1 MQPAAAGS
9 ALPEYPPQL
18 ALARLLPPLP
28 GLSIVLP
35 CRNEAEN
42 VAAMTSDACEAA
54 RRVAEAYE
62 VIVVDDG
69 SSDATRAIARAVA
82 ARVPEVR
89 VVVHQTN
96 RGYGAAVRSGFDA
109 ARMPWVFL
117 TDADRQFDL
126 AQLDEFTIAATHADL
141 VAGRRVDR
149 ADPLP
154 RRAAAHA
161 WNVLM
166 RTLFG
171 LPIRDVD
178 CAFKLIRRDL
188 LRSLDLTADGAMI
201 STELVVR
208 SVRAG
213 ARIEERSV
221 EHLPRLAGRQSGLSP
236 RVVARA
242 FRELAA
248 TRRALAADSA

>member
-1 MQPAAAGS
+1 MQPVAAGS
-9 ALPEYPPQL
+9 ALPENPPQL
-18 ALARLLPPLP
+18 ASSLPTLP

-42 VAAMTSDACEAA
+42 VAAMTADACTAA
-54 RRVAEAYE
+54 RRVADAYE

-69 SSDATRAIARAVA
+69 SSDETLAIACSVE

-89 VVVHQTN
+89 VVVHETN
-96 RGYGAAVRSGFDA
+96 RGYGAAVRSGFEA

-126 AQLDEFTIAATHADL
+126 AQLDDFVIPAARADL

-161 WNVLM
+161 WNVLV
-166 RTLFG
+166 RGLFG
-171 LPIRDVD
+171 LPVRDVD

-213 ARIEERSV
+213 ARIEERDV
-221 EHLPRLAGRQSGLSP
+221 EHLPRVAGRQSGLSP